1 MAGKTKTSEFSAT
14 MIGVHD
20 KANKNDNQT
29 KLYREEAKEI
39 SKYLTSVHHA
49 RKLPA
54 MQLNY
59 SETVNKLSKI
69 QGNVPLAVAP
79 PAAAAPVRHSRDHKQ
94 HLMKEEQFYNNMRQD
109 IKKETYINDRKARYN
124 FAMGQ
129 KAQIKEIFEG
139 TAAIP
144 KNQLFPQKATHLQ
157 VLALTGALK
166 MPDAN
171 TLPPDVP
178 ARKRWLGD
186 NVGWE

>member
-1 MAGKTKTSEFSAT
+1 MATKKKTSEFSAT
-14 MIGVHD
+14 MIGVHENV
-20 KANKNDNQT
+20 NKNDNQT
-29 KLYREEAKEI
+29 KLYRTEAKQV
-39 SKYLTSVHHA
+39 SNFLTSVHHA

-59 SETVNKLSKI
+59 SETVHKLSKN
-69 QGNVPLAVAP
+69 QGNVSLVVDP
-79 PAAAAPVRHSRDHKQ
+79 PAAAVPTKHSKDHKQ
-94 HLMKEEQFYNNMRQD
+94 QLVKEDQFYNKMRQD
-109 IKKETYINDRKARYN
+109 INKETYINDRKSRYN

-129 KAQIKEIFEG
+129 KAQIKQIFEG
-139 TAAIP
+139 TAAVP
-144 KNQLFPQKATHLQ
+144 KHQLFPQKATHLQ

-171 TLPPDVP
+171 KLPPDVP